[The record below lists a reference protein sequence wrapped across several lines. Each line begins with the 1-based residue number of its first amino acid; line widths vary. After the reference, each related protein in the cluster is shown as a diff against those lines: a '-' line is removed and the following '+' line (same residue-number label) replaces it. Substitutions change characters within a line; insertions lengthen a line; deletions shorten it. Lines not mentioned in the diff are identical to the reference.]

1 MIGTLLIPFA
11 YLEGWQVGLADTA
24 ALAAVALIG
33 YLFGHRTR
41 SEEPTNT
48 DAQLLNEL
56 SRAAQIARE
65 LQQVAGRIREDVANH
80 QTNID
85 EFTHRLNAAQHS
97 ATTEGW
103 QTLSHEAELLLTPT
117 MRLATN
123 LSLAYDELRKQSNQ
137 LMVFAGSRTDQETG
151 LRNRKAMEEQLAILL
166 SIHARDSS
174 RFALAIF
181 CVGNAEVP
189 VSKAQFSAMARL
201 LETTARDTD
210 FVARYSR
217 DEFVVLMPQTSLAGA
232 TIFSQRLL
240 NMADNELG
248 LFMYGGIV
256 EVINE
261 DTPEKLLSRA
271 DSALYSARSE
281 SESCLYQHTG
291 KSLRLIDR
299 NADLGCAVSHT
310 AEEFGHG
317 IAMVGN

>member
-1 MIGTLLIPFA
+1 MFGALAYPFA
-11 YLEGWQVGLADTA
+11 FADNWQVGLADTA

-41 SEEPTNT
+41 SEQPANN
-48 DAQLLNEL
+48 DAQLLNEV

-65 LQQVAGRIREDVANH
+65 LQQIAGRIREDVANH
-80 QTNID
+80 QVNINQ
-85 EFTHRLNAAQHS
+85 FQHRLSTVQHAASTQ
-97 ATTEGW
+97 GW
-103 QTLSHEAELLLTPT
+103 QTLSQEAELLLTPT
-117 MRLATN
+117 MKLATN

-181 CVGNAEVP
+181 CVGNATEP
-189 VSKAQFSAMARL
+189 VTKEDFAAMANL
-201 LETTARDTD
+201 LENTARDTD

-240 NMADNELG
+240 SMAGNELG

-256 EVINE
+256 EVGGG

-291 KSLRLIDR
+291 KSLRLVDR
-299 NADLGCAVSHT
+299 NVDLECAVSHT
-310 AEEFGHG
+310 TDDFQHQ
-317 IAMVGN
+317 IAVVST